1 MVSRQDLFFLYRL
14 AGLYGVQVSY
24 LDATGKRCAAN
35 VEAILAALSALGAPL
50 KDPAGARDALREAV
64 LRRWREICEP
74 VAVAWEGEG
83 ASVWLRLPAGREGAR
98 GECRLVLEGG
108 EAVSWPVSPAALP
121 AGEAVFLEGNL
132 YVARELPLPDLPPG
146 YHRLTVELPGC
157 GTGSALIIC
166 APRRAYG
173 HPKKTRRT
181 WGFFIPLYALQTGR
195 SWGAGDFGDL
205 ALFLSWADE
214 VGAGFVGTLPLLALY
229 LDEPFEPSPYA
240 PVSRLFWN
248 DFYLDVAGAPELAEC
263 PEARRLVESPAWQE
277 ELKKTRAA
285 RLVDYRHVMALKRR
299 VLGLLAD
306 HFFTQAHSER
316 KEFRSW
322 LAENPE
328 AESYALFRA
337 ATERRRS
344 TWPSWPERMRR
355 GRLVAEDAAPAAVRY
370 HLYAQW
376 LASCQM
382 RALSREAEKK
392 GLGLYLDLPLGV
404 HPDGYDTWRWQELFV
419 CGARCGAPPDP
430 FFAGGQD
437 WGFPPLHPERLR
449 EHGYRYF
456 ISCLRH
462 HLSCARFL
470 RLDHAAG
477 LHRLFWI
484 PEGFAAREGV
494 YVRYRAEEFYAILAL
509 ESHRHRAIIV
519 GEDLGTVPRGVR
531 SAMGRHNLYRM
542 YVLPFEMAGR
552 GSALLRPVPA
562 GSLACLNTH
571 DMPPFAA
578 FWEGL
583 GPRRRQELLA
593 FLAERGLAIPARGTI
608 KEALSG
614 CLAFLA
620 ASCSRLVMVN
630 IEDLWL
636 EKEPQNVPG
645 TSSAERPNWR
655 RKARYA
661 FEEFAAQNGLLSC
674 LQKINTLREEG
685 PKW

>member
-1 MVSRQDLFFLYRL
+1 MVSPQDMRFLHRL

-24 LDATGKRCAAN
+24 RDAAGKRRAAG
-35 VEAILAALSALGAPL
+35 VEALTTVLQALGAPL
-50 KDPAGARDALREAV
+50 TDPGGAREALRESI
-64 LRRWREICEP
+64 LRRWRRLCEP

-83 ASVWLRLPAGREGAR
+83 ASVLLRLPAARENAR
-98 GECRLVLEGG
+98 GECRLTLEGG
-108 EAVSWPVSPAALP
+108 EVVSWPVTPASLP
-121 AGEAVFLEGNL
+121 AREAAFLEGSL
-132 YVARELPLPDLPPG
+132 YVARELSLPGLAPG
-146 YHRLTVELPGC
+146 YHRLTVDLPGC
-157 GTGSALIIC
+157 GTGSVLVIC

-173 HPKKTRRT
+173 CSERAKRT
-181 WGFFIPLYALQTGR
+181 WGLFIPLYALHTEK

-205 ALFLSWADE
+205 ALFLSWAVE
-214 VGAGFVGTLPLLALY
+214 AGAGLVGTLPLLAAY

-248 DFYLDVAGAPELAEC
+248 DFYLDVADLPELAGC

-277 ELKKTRAA
+277 ELERARAA
-285 RLVDYRHVMALKRR
+285 RRVDYRRVMALKRR

-306 HFFTQAHSER
+306 KFFAREDTE
-316 KEFRSW
+316 KGDFRSW
-322 LAENPE
+322 LAEHPE
-328 AESYALFRA
+328 AETYALFRA
-337 ATERRRS
+337 AVERQRS
-344 TWPSWPERMRR
+344 VWPSWPERMRR
-355 GRLVAEDAAPAAVRY
+355 GRLAAEDADPAAVCY

-376 LASCQM
+376 LASRQM
-382 RALSREAEKK
+382 RALSLEAERI
-392 GLGLYLDLPLGV
+392 GAGLYLDLPVGV
-404 HPDGYDTWRWQELFV
+404 HPAGYDTWRWRELFALGV
-419 CGARCGAPPDP
+419 RCGAPPDP

-462 HLSCARFL
+462 HLRYARAL
-470 RLDHAAG
+470 RLDHVAG

-484 PEGFAAREGV
+484 PEGFSAREGV

-509 ESHRHRAIIV
+509 ESHRHRALII
-519 GEDLGTVPRGVR
+519 GEDLGTVPRSVR

-542 YVLPFEMAGR
+542 YVLPFEMAEKGT
-552 GSALLRPVPA
+552 AVLRPVPA

-583 GPRRRQELLA
+583 GPRRRRELLA
-593 FLAERGLAIPARGTI
+593 FLAERGLASPARGTI
-608 KEALSG
+608 KEALCG

-620 ASCSRLVMVN
+620 ASRARVVMVN
-630 IEDLWL
+630 VEDLWL

-645 TSSAERPNWR
+645 TGSEERPNWR
-655 RKARYA
+655 RKARYS
-661 FEEFAAQNGLLSC
+661 FEEFAAQNGLTSL
-674 LQKINTLREEG
+674 LQKINALREG
-685 PKW
+685 GKRL